1 MKSYQKTLRTILVVL
16 IAFAAVCTIIGMVL
30 GPVGQQTWSVR
41 FSVAACIAAF
51 FGIVLMAAFWK
62 KSNS

>member
-1 MKSYQKTLRTILVVL
+1 MNAYQTTLKTIMVVL
-16 IAFAAVCTIIGMVL
+16 IAIAAVCTIIGMVL
-30 GPVGQQTWSVR
+30 GPLGEESWSVR

-51 FGIVLMAAFWK
+51 CGIILMAAFWK